1 VPSFP
6 TLEGW
11 AKEHNIPFAN
21 RKELISKPEVYKLFA
36 SEMELY
42 LKDYGRV
49 EQIKKFLL
57 LEKEWSQ
64 DSGEMT
70 PTMKL
75 KRAIIQKKFAKE
87 IESLY
92 PPE

>member
-1 VPSFP
+1 
-6 TLEGW
+6 
-11 AKEHNIPFAN
+11 
-21 RKELISKPEVYKLFA
+21 
-36 SEMELY
+36 
-42 LKDYGRV
+42 V
-49 EQIKKFLL
+49 EQIRKFAL
-57 LEKEWSQ
+57 LESEWSQ

-75 KRAIIQKKFAKE
+75 KRKVIRQKYEKE